1 MKNALY
7 SFLVGTAI
15 IAFFS
20 FTNTRPHLITDQD
33 ADDAQ
38 GSYITDTVPHKK
50 DSARPRSKTDPYDSF
65 GKPKKMDTT
74 RH

>member
-7 SFLVGTAI
+7 SFFIGAAI

-20 FTNTRPHLITDQD
+20 FTNARPHLITEQDTDDDQ
-33 ADDAQ
+33 
-38 GSYITDTVPHKK
+38 GTYIADTVPHKK
-50 DSARPRSKTDPYDSF
+50 DSSKHRSKTVPYDSF

-74 RH
+74 SH